1 MKVPTAGQAQTDP
14 RQTRAYRWVLGVGVT
29 AIAVLGLVL
38 LLLLTQATNNQELYE
53 RNYARLFVLN
63 VVDFV
68 TCPSPQGRRAPTG
81 RRWPGLPPACWPTP
95 P

>member
-38 LLLLTQATNNQELYE
+38 LLYC
-53 RNYARLFVLN
+53 FGSS
-63 VVDFV
+63 
-68 TCPSPQGRRAPTG
+68 CGRRFGSFSGCAG
-81 RRWPGLPPACWPTP
+81 GALAAGCW
-95 P
+95 